1 MQDYVG
7 PFVHTQF
14 NSVLRAL
21 QINIAGF
28 LSFLELCQLCK
39 ERYSRISP
47 QSYKGS
53 GYSIIKCKYFNL
65 IVTSFHGRNDTYKH
79 VCEGIRVCYTNNRA
93 GLCVRVCVQC
103 VKCYSCSVTARV
115 TVRVTARATAVTA
128 RTTPVTARV

>member
-53 GYSIIKCKYFNL
+53 GYSIIKCMYFNL
-65 IVTSFHGRNDTYKH
+65 IVTSFHDRTTARNDTYKR
-79 VCEGIRVCYTNNRA
+79 VCEAKVFEYVKQTTERA
-93 GLCVRVCVQC
+93 F
-103 VKCYSCSVTARV
+103 A
-115 TVRVTARATAVTA
+115 
-128 RTTPVTARV
+128 